1 MTSNNIAQDDTKF
14 DEKKFNSDFDKKKEI
29 DKMNSKIL
37 ADERLGKMNTTV
49 TTKPIYQYTMG
60 EILIGIKDT
69 WFGILDDLLLQRF
82 TLDTFTK
89 DSRLFFIGI
98 TLVIIGIVFYV
109 YSYLVDEDEEPQ
121 PREKIIEIRHV
132 VNNDYGKEFK
142 EMQMYQ
148 VPAATESIESVNE

>member
-1 MTSNNIAQDDTKF
+1 MTSKQDDTKF

-37 ADERLGKMNTTV
+37 ANERLGKMNTTI

-60 EILIGIKDT
+60 EIIIGIKDT

-82 TLDTFTK
+82 TFDTFTK

-98 TLVIIGIVFYV
+98 TLVIFGIVFYV
-109 YSYLVDEDEEPQ
+109 YGYLVDENEEPQ

-148 VPAATESIESVNE
+148 VPAATESIESVSE